1 MYAARL
7 FLAAFLVSMIIFL
20 IFFGFILNIKKR
32 SIEHKIKEL
41 QDKLTLAQANLSMAV
56 EKKKLIE
63 KLSVVESSLENIEGD
78 SHD

>member
-20 IFFGFILNIKKR
+20 IFQIYSEHQKKKHR
-32 SIEHKIKEL
+32 AQIKEL